1 MKHMG
6 RNNPL
11 GNFLTYLTLVQM
23 GPQTDDFS
31 AHVLQSSS
39 SSSPQLS
46 SVTQF
51 MCNFI
56 YLSRP
61 QKSIKSAYFVR

>member
-1 MKHMG
+1 MKLMG
-6 RNNPL
+6 RNIHL

-31 AHVLQSSS
+31 AHVLQASSS
-39 SSSPQLS
+39 SSLQLS

-56 YLSRP
+56 YLSHP